1 MCSLVLQVAHG
12 FYFIIIMPKIRAT
25 LRYIVTIHLSAL
37 LILTLLRIILLLTNL
52 NFLEGTTY
60 ESNWIATALL
70 RGIWFDNVIACYISI
85 APLIILSIFSCFNIL
100 NKILI
105 RIFNSFYI
113 ILFGLV
119 FAVSTSDIPYFS
131 YFFKHLNASIFNW
144 KEEGGQATQMIT
156 QETSYYIYFAIFA
169 ILLAAFIFI
178 VIRTG
183 RKAYKQKFS
192 AYTSKE
198 CIIYIPL
205 CAILI
210 GACILGIRGRIGRN
224 PIKTSQAYFSN
235 HSFINQLGLNP
246 TFFLMRSIIEN
257 SKKHISID
265 NLIEEEKAIIYT
277 QEQFQI
283 PIGQT
288 KPTPIFRQIDGIA
301 ENKDINIVFILME
314 SMSADLLSLKNG
326 KFTPYLNQLK
336 NESYYFNNFY
346 SAGTH
351 TNHGVAATLFGLPSL
366 FDKNMMK
373 DVEIPLCQGIP
384 EILKNRGYGT
394 LFFVT
399 HESQYDNM
407 NAFLLENGIE
417 RMYAQEDYPSSKVA
431 NGFGV
436 QDDYLFE
443 FAANKL
449 TEYSKSNKPFF
460 ATILTISNHPPYI
473 VPEKFRSVSKDPQEQ
488 IVAFA
493 DDAIRQFMTDAK
505 KQSWYNNTIFVLLG
519 DHGKI
524 VGTPLYDMPLSYNH
538 IPLIIHSPLF
548 NDAPKVYENLGGQ
561 IDVFPTVLG
570 LLDYSYNNNT
580 MGIDILKNERPYM
593 YFTSDDMMGCVSKDF
608 FYTYNPVQNTS
619 GLFKYKQNS
628 TINELNE
635 YKALADSMQNYA
647 ASMLITTDYLLKNKL
662 TRIKEE

>member
-1 MCSLVLQVAHG
+1 ML
-12 FYFIIIMPKIRAT
+12 KIKAT
-25 LRYIVTIHLSAL
+25 LRYVITIHVSAL
-37 LILTLLRIILLLTNL
+37 TILTLLRVILLVTNL
-52 NFLEGTTY
+52 NFLKDTSY
-60 ESNWIATALL
+60 ETSWIGSALL
-70 RGIWFDNVIACYISI
+70 RGVWFDNVIACYISV
-85 APLIILSIFSCFNIL
+85 APLVILSIFACFNVL
-100 NKILI
+100 NKTLI

-113 ILFGLV
+113 ILFGLI
-119 FAVSTSDIPYFS
+119 FAVSAADIPYFS

-144 KEEGGQATQMIT
+144 KEEGGNATQMIL
-156 QETSYYIYFAIFA
+156 QESSYYIYFAVF
-169 ILLAAFIFI
+169 ILLLLAFIFI
-178 VIRTG
+178 VIRSG
-183 RKAYKQKFS
+183 RRAFKQKFNKPTVKQYS
-192 AYTSKE
+192 
-198 CIIYIPL
+198 IYISICL
-205 CAILI
+205 LLI
-210 GACILGIRGRIGRN
+210 GGCILGIRGRVGRN

-235 HSFINQLGLNP
+235 HSFLNQLGLNP

-265 NLIEEEKAIIYT
+265 KLIEEETAIIYV

-283 PIGQT
+283 PVGQT
-288 KPTPIFRQIDGIA
+288 KPSPIFRQMNGSA
-301 ENKDINIVFILME
+301 ENKDVNIVFILME

-326 KFTPYLNQLK
+326 KFTPYLNELK

-384 EILKNRGYGT
+384 EILKNRGYET

-449 TEYSKSNKPFF
+449 TEYSKKDKPFF

-473 VPEKFRSVSKDPQEQ
+473 VPEKFKSVSKDPQEQ

-505 KQSWYNNTIFVLLG
+505 KQSWYNNTIFVFLG

-524 VGTPLYDMPLSYNH
+524 VGTPMYDMPLSYNH

-548 NDAPKVYENLGGQ
+548 SDAPKVYENLGGQ
-561 IDVFPTVLG
+561 IDVFPTILG
-570 LLDYSYNNNT
+570 RLDYSYNNNT

-593 YFTSDDMMGCVSKDF
+593 YFTSDDMMGCVSKEF

-619 GLFKYKQNS
+619 GLFKYKQDS
-628 TINELNE
+628 TTNELDE

-647 ASMLITTDYLLKNKL
+647 VSMLLTTDYLLKNKL
-662 TRIKEE
+662 TRVED